1 MALRIVRVN
10 YTHRHPKLRIANF
23 IYPTGH
29 YEGCAGH
36 GTNRATKRLCPG
48 KGHFDSDGTNGECP
62 AAFHLSAQPNFK
74 GFSLL

>member
-48 KGHFDSDGTNGECP
+48 KGPLIRMAPMENALRHSI
-62 AAFHLSAQPNFK
+62 
-74 GFSLL
+74 

>member
-10 YTHRHPKLRIANF
+10 CTHRHPKLRIANF

-36 GTNRATKRLCPG
+36 GTNCATKR
-48 KGHFDSDGTNGECP
+48 SV
-62 AAFHLSAQPNFK
+62 SW
-74 GFSLL
+74 